1 MKLAQTKTARAI
13 TAAAA
18 AQAARLTTS
27 GFLPL
32 A

>member
-1 MKLAQTKTARAI
+1 MNLALAKTARAI

-27 GFLPL
+27 VFLPL

>member
-1 MKLAQTKTARAI
+1 MQLAINNSVRAI

-18 AQAARLTTS
+18 AQAARAS
-27 GFLPL
+27 VSVYLPL